1 MGLCL
6 ARAGPAATQ
15 APESADSHAAQPPAA
30 AAPTQDP
37 AAAPQAQAAR
47 GSGHGRRGRVK
58 SRHARGFSELA
69 VAPGLLAH
77 YSVGPQIGKGH
88 YGLVY
93 SGTDRQTHARVA
105 IKLLDKRRSKAHR
118 LDLEV
123 KVLKRLYDHPAIISL
138 LDVFDD
144 PESLQ
149 LVFEI
154 CTGGELFER
163 IVNQGCYEESEA
175 AYVAT
180 QLIEGIIHCHT
191 HGVAHRDLKP
201 ENILLKSQDRS
212 EIRIADFG
220 LACLRSE
227 SETMRTV
234 CGTWAYTAPEVR
246 TIRIPYTRACD
257 VWSFGVI
264 LYILLAGY
272 HPFDPSGDAP
282 DDEVSENVRHLNFD
296 FDDENWDLVSDAARD
311 LVRRCLSYERDR
323 ISAEGVLAHRWIR
336 AHCPFGSKS
345 SRHHPRSVQVAA
357 TTELV
362 RSPLEHGVQEAGR
375 DAAQAA
381 TVAAARSGAHGR
393 TGHGEAAAS
402 GAAVLGDPAPRDS
415 RRDVAAALSSRAAAE
430 AASVLDMGGRS
441 AGVDFTGDDDGSV
454 ALSTM
459 DDAAALEPEGAHRHG
474 PREAA
479 LQRPE
484 MEALPADHAN
494 DLGFSAGDTDRSYG
508 PAAFSATIRSHSVE
522 DPTPRDSLPGGGALS
537 PPAGKPAAAA
547 AAAVPAPARAAAAA
561 SSPLSDEDPA
571 EVVSAALDSRPAA
584 GAARPAGSRGGAAR
598 RSLARAAQVTAVSES
613 ANDDAP
619 ETPANIRMREVAT
632 SGSDS
637 FGCQSG
643 CRPATATFIAGASGG
658 VAPGIS
664 VTTPSPVWRQR
675 KTGGAGESTNP
686 GPAPSHFPVTRQAQ
700 AGPIASRRPRRS
712 SGGLFT
718 DDATS
723 PVSAAGSGAGL
734 RHEPEATAVRASA
747 VVTAPRA
754 PPRSGG
760 RPPVAVPHVAV
771 VSATPGTAAAAA
783 AAAAG
788 AGLALPSP
796 RHVDGDTDADAESL
810 QANTERL
817 PAVEYH
823 TTASTRGLT
832 GSSNGEATLVLSRQ
846 SHAATLSTS
855 SPSMAIVFRSASGGT
870 GSNAASP
877 SAAAGRGFADLSPF
891 PLTRRGGAGAGGGV
905 GSGAQL
911 SRGRD
916 VSVEGRLG
924 EGCDAAR
931 DVTSG
936 DQRRAQ
942 AGSVGSPGPGVAAG
956 SRSHANLPLA
966 LAGQGSIALDPVEA
980 AMQDVRPIDLPEGPG
995 DDPAFS
1001 FGERVRA
1008 ASRQPARSNASVVS
1022 GAGAAGGR
1030 HRRSDSAQLAVSGA
1044 AGPVM
1049 PAGRSETIRPT
1060 PTAVML
1066 AAGAGEGATSAPPA
1080 PGQPQLDSLTP
1091 SGSDVS
1097 AMGKVSSNIDATLNP
1112 ADLGACDCL
1121 SPSTPKILITS
1132 QRGRA
1137 RPVAGAAAAGSAA
1150 NFGPGRAAGAS
1161 SPESESFKSRHIAG
1175 PGSRDSLSPHR
1186 SVGRSPRSLRWEAG
1200 QTSLEA
1206 RSVGARAAV
1215 EEAGESAHDAVALH
1229 YGRFDPPKAHT
1240 AWRTPVPDS
1249 PSVGRAAA
1257 GVAGAGGAQA
1267 HAGPTLVAAA
1277 SWTAQDNRSQA
1288 RTPVRSADR
1297 SGAASAAADI
1307 AVWSG
1312 VRGLSSSRR
1321 REGPSRLGAVA
1332 SESGN
1337 GDRLPSSSPSGPSDA
1352 SAGSV
1357 DGVSDCGG
1365 SVATYRSGLRS
1376 QSSRMRLAMVAP
1388 SPTSDKPT
1396 FVTRVT

>member
-201 ENILLKSQDRS
+201 ENILLKSQDSS

-357 TTELV
+357 TTERV

-393 TGHGEAAAS
+393 TGHGKAAAS

-415 RRDVAAALSSRAAAE
+415 RRDGAAALSSRAAAE

-459 DDAAALEPEGAHRHG
+459 DDAAALEPEGAHHHG

-522 DPTPRDSLPGGGALS
+522 DPTPRDSLPGGGA
-537 PPAGKPAAAA
+537 P
-547 AAAVPAPARAAAAA
+547 
-561 SSPLSDEDPA
+561 
-571 EVVSAALDSRPAA
+571 
-584 GAARPAGSRGGAAR
+584 
-598 RSLARAAQVTAVSES
+598 QVTAVSES

-675 KTGGAGESTNP
+675 KTGGAGEGTNP

-723 PVSAAGSGAGL
+723 PVSAAGSSAGL
-734 RHEPEATAVRASA
+734 RHEPEATA
-747 VVTAPRA
+747 
-754 PPRSGG
+754 
-760 RPPVAVPHVAV
+760 
-771 VSATPGTAAAAA
+771 
-783 AAAAG
+783 
-788 AGLALPSP
+788 
-796 RHVDGDTDADAESL
+796 
-810 QANTERL
+810 
-817 PAVEYH
+817 
-823 TTASTRGLT
+823 
-832 GSSNGEATLVLSRQ
+832 
-846 SHAATLSTS
+846 
-855 SPSMAIVFRSASGGT
+855 
-870 GSNAASP
+870 
-877 SAAAGRGFADLSPF
+877 
-891 PLTRRGGAGAGGGV
+891 
-905 GSGAQL
+905 
-911 SRGRD
+911 
-916 VSVEGRLG
+916 
-924 EGCDAAR
+924 
-931 DVTSG
+931 
-936 DQRRAQ
+936 
-942 AGSVGSPGPGVAAG
+942 
-956 SRSHANLPLA
+956 
-966 LAGQGSIALDPVEA
+966 
-980 AMQDVRPIDLPEGPG
+980 DVRPIDLPEGPG

-1001 FGERVRA
+1001 FGERA
-1008 ASRQPARSNASVVS
+1008 AA
-1022 GAGAAGGR
+1022 
-1030 HRRSDSAQLAVSGA
+1030 RRSVQ
-1044 AGPVM
+1044 
-1049 PAGRSETIRPT
+1049 
-1060 PTAVML
+1060 
-1066 AAGAGEGATSAPPA
+1066 
-1080 PGQPQLDSLTP
+1080 
-1091 SGSDVS
+1091 
-1097 AMGKVSSNIDATLNP
+1097 
-1112 ADLGACDCL
+1112 
-1121 SPSTPKILITS
+1121 
-1132 QRGRA
+1132 
-1137 RPVAGAAAAGSAA
+1137 
-1150 NFGPGRAAGAS
+1150 
-1161 SPESESFKSRHIAG
+1161 H
-1175 PGSRDSLSPHR
+1175 
-1186 SVGRSPRSLRWEAG
+1186 LR
-1200 QTSLEA
+1200 L
-1206 RSVGARAAV
+1206 
-1215 EEAGESAHDAVALH
+1215 
-1229 YGRFDPPKAHT
+1229 
-1240 AWRTPVPDS
+1240 
-1249 PSVGRAAA
+1249 
-1257 GVAGAGGAQA
+1257 
-1267 HAGPTLVAAA
+1267 
-1277 SWTAQDNRSQA
+1277 
-1288 RTPVRSADR
+1288 
-1297 SGAASAAADI
+1297 
-1307 AVWSG
+1307 
-1312 VRGLSSSRR
+1312 
-1321 REGPSRLGAVA
+1321 
-1332 SESGN
+1332 
-1337 GDRLPSSSPSGPSDA
+1337 
-1352 SAGSV
+1352 
-1357 DGVSDCGG
+1357 
-1365 SVATYRSGLRS
+1365 
-1376 QSSRMRLAMVAP
+1376 
-1388 SPTSDKPT
+1388 
-1396 FVTRVT
+1396 

>member
-1 MGLCL
+1 MLAAGLENTPMAAL
-6 ARAGPAATQ
+6 SRYEAGIRG
-15 APESADSHAAQPPAA
+15 HALVINLPGSVKA
-30 AAPTQDP
+30 DP

-201 ENILLKSQDRS
+201 ENILLKSQDSS

-375 DAAQAA
+375 DAAPAA
-381 TVAAARSGAHGR
+381 TVAAARSGAQCR
-393 TGHGEAAAS
+393 TGLGEAAAS

-522 DPTPRDSLPGGGALS
+522 DPTPRDSLPGG
-537 PPAGKPAAAA
+537 
-547 AAAVPAPARAAAAA
+547 
-561 SSPLSDEDPA
+561 
-571 EVVSAALDSRPAA
+571 
-584 GAARPAGSRGGAAR
+584 
-598 RSLARAAQVTAVSES
+598 AQVTAVSES

-771 VSATPGTAAAAA
+771 VSATPATAAAAA

-1001 FGERVRA
+1001 FGERRDD
-1008 ASRQPARSNASVVS
+1008 PSNTY
-1022 GAGAAGGR
+1022 GC
-1030 HRRSDSAQLAVSGA
+1030 D
-1044 AGPVM
+1044 
-1049 PAGRSETIRPT
+1049 AGRW
-1060 PTAVML
+1060 
-1066 AAGAGEGATSAPPA
+1066 
-1080 PGQPQLDSLTP
+1080 
-1091 SGSDVS
+1091 
-1097 AMGKVSSNIDATLNP
+1097 
-1112 ADLGACDCL
+1112 
-1121 SPSTPKILITS
+1121 
-1132 QRGRA
+1132 
-1137 RPVAGAAAAGSAA
+1137 
-1150 NFGPGRAAGAS
+1150 
-1161 SPESESFKSRHIAG
+1161 
-1175 PGSRDSLSPHR
+1175 
-1186 SVGRSPRSLRWEAG
+1186 RW
-1200 QTSLEA
+1200 
-1206 RSVGARAAV
+1206 
-1215 EEAGESAHDAVALH
+1215 
-1229 YGRFDPPKAHT
+1229 
-1240 AWRTPVPDS
+1240 
-1249 PSVGRAAA
+1249 
-1257 GVAGAGGAQA
+1257 
-1267 HAGPTLVAAA
+1267 
-1277 SWTAQDNRSQA
+1277 
-1288 RTPVRSADR
+1288 
-1297 SGAASAAADI
+1297 
-1307 AVWSG
+1307 
-1312 VRGLSSSRR
+1312 
-1321 REGPSRLGAVA
+1321 
-1332 SESGN
+1332 
-1337 GDRLPSSSPSGPSDA
+1337 
-1352 SAGSV
+1352 
-1357 DGVSDCGG
+1357 
-1365 SVATYRSGLRS
+1365 
-1376 QSSRMRLAMVAP
+1376 
-1388 SPTSDKPT
+1388 
-1396 FVTRVT
+1396 

>member
-201 ENILLKSQDRS
+201 ENILLKSQDSS

-357 TTELV
+357 TTERV

-393 TGHGEAAAS
+393 TGHGKAAAS

-415 RRDVAAALSSRAAAE
+415 RRDGAAALSSRAAAE

-459 DDAAALEPEGAHRHG
+459 DDAAALEPEGAHHHG

-522 DPTPRDSLPGGGALS
+522 DPTPRDSLPGG
-537 PPAGKPAAAA
+537 
-547 AAAVPAPARAAAAA
+547 
-561 SSPLSDEDPA
+561 
-571 EVVSAALDSRPAA
+571 
-584 GAARPAGSRGGAAR
+584 
-598 RSLARAAQVTAVSES
+598 AQVTAVSES

-675 KTGGAGESTNP
+675 KTGGAGEGTNP

-723 PVSAAGSGAGL
+723 PVSAAGSSAGL

-771 VSATPGTAAAAA
+771 VSATPATAAATAA

-788 AGLALPSP
+788 AGLAIPSP

-942 AGSVGSPGPGVAAG
+942 AGSLGSPGPGVAAG

-1030 HRRSDSAQLAVSGA
+1030 HRRSDSAQLTASGA
-1044 AGPVM
+1044 EGPVM

-1175 PGSRDSLSPHR
+1175 PGSRGSLSPHR

-1229 YGRFDPPKAHT
+1229 YGRFDPPKANT

-1267 HAGPTLVAAA
+1267 HAGPALVAAA

-1321 REGPSRLGAVA
+1321 REGPPHLGAVA

-1337 GDRLPSSSPSGPSDA
+1337 GNRLPSSSPSGPSDA